1 MKHMHAKN
9 IWKVS
14 EKRDDMYQAGIYCRV
29 SIKEEHKENE
39 YSNSIH
45 SQIQM
50 ARDYINNKDDIEE
63 KKVYVDD
70 GVSGSHFERA
80 EFRRMLADIELGVIN
95 MVIFKDISRLGREQI
110 DTNYYLGKY
119 FPDRQ
124 IRVISILDYYDSA
137 ESVFDEMLEI
147 KTLLNDMYLRDTS
160 KKIKTSIQ
168 SKRSM
173 GEYTSKHAPFGY
185 VPSQEK
191 TNHLEVDPYAA
202 NIVKRIFRMY
212 QDGLGY
218 TAIARILNEEGIP
231 SPAKYKKDVLKT
243 NYTWKVGKGLWSL
256 SAVSQILKNPVYT
269 GAVVIRKFD
278 RPFYKLKYRKAISLE
293 EMELVPN
300 AHAAIISKE
309 EFDQVQ
315 STRQGR
321 QVPYLDGEHKPHK
334 YAGLLFCGKC
344 KAAMRKRYLVSRN
357 DYDGYVCGFHQ
368 KMGSGYCEL
377 NHITF
382 EKLDELVVF
391 AINQQ
396 LNQLKIDIE
405 NLKDQIIHKKPDL
418 NRVIAGLQKK
428 IERNQEDIKKSY
440 EDFMDEKLSKEEF
453 LKAKK
458 RCENENQKYQY
469 ELLEL
474 DREEQQKQELI
485 KVKEEFLNHL
495 QYQKLTAEQLT
506 REVLVELID
515 QIYIFPDQTID
526 VYFKFISEEK

>member
-1 MKHMHAKN
+1 M
-9 IWKVS
+9 
-14 EKRDDMYQAGIYCRV
+14 
-29 SIKEEHKENE
+29 
-39 YSNSIH
+39 
-45 SQIQM
+45 
-50 ARDYINNKDDIEE
+50 
-63 KKVYVDD
+63 
-70 GVSGSHFERA
+70 
-80 EFRRMLADIELGVIN
+80 
-95 MVIFKDISRLGREQI
+95 
-110 DTNYYLGKY
+110 
-119 FPDRQ
+119 
-124 IRVISILDYYDSA
+124 
-137 ESVFDEMLEI
+137 
-147 KTLLNDMYLRDTS
+147 
-160 KKIKTSIQ
+160 
-168 SKRSM
+168 
-173 GEYTSKHAPFGY
+173 
-185 VPSQEK
+185 PSQEK